1 MSRRGGANERNSPQ
15 TTTSSTTGPRRG
27 DMRTDAVADATVRSS
42 WIWALGASSDD
53 ASDDE
58 TRANARKRTVE
69 ARTIDTRDATRGR
82 STRLETREDTS
93 TTARRAMEH
102 RARVVGR
109 RGRPFGAHVGDYST
123 SSSASDDDAS
133 PRPNARPP
141 PRPNARYPRRGIDD
155 DACMNG
161 SRKAAGREAS
171 TSTLRA
177 MTAEAARFRDELA
190 RERAR
195 RNRADA
201 ALDEATRAGESLRRE
216 HAALAH
222 SHERL
227 KEAREKEMT
236 ERKRQIRGL
245 KKRLTETTARESRQ
259 RRRSVAALKMALDAL
274 RAFAPTAPN
283 GRALGGSAVSAVI
296 GELSALTEAIALRD
310 CVASDDDDATATA
323 TATAFAAR
331 SSWDVAE
338 TERAKARADALER
351 ELEDA
356 HEIIR
361 IAEKERVVLE
371 RELAAARREIDAQ
384 ASRHDDELREAT
396 EATARAIAI
405 VRAREEESNTRVDA
419 RTETEDAVGDA
430 SSPRARSP
438 PSPRA
443 GDLRGDMDALERE
456 LSQLTQSMRAAL
468 AEVDAVA
475 P

>member
-1 MSRRGGANERNSPQ
+1 
-15 TTTSSTTGPRRG
+15 
-27 DMRTDAVADATVRSS
+27 MRADAAADADVRSS

-53 ASDDE
+53 ASDVE
-58 TRANARKRTVE
+58 TRANARERTVG
-69 ARTIDTRDATRGR
+69 ARPNDARDATRGR
-82 STRLETREDTS
+82 ATRLETREKTS

-109 RGRPFGAHVGDYST
+109 RGRPFGAHVGDYSSS

-141 PRPNARYPRRGIDD
+141 PRPNARYPRRGMDD
-155 DACMNG
+155 DARMNG
-161 SRKAAGREAS
+161 SRTAAGREAS

-216 HAALAH
+216 HAALTH

-227 KEAREKEMT
+227 KEARDKEMT

-310 CVASDDDDATATA
+310 CVASDDDATAA
-323 TATAFAAR
+323 ATAFAAR

-419 RTETEDAVGDA
+419 NTETDDAVEDAP
-430 SSPRARSP
+430 SPRAPPP

-468 AEVDAVA
+468 AEVDGVA

>member
-1 MSRRGGANERNSPQ
+1 MSRRGGVNERNSPQ
-15 TTTSSTTGPRRG
+15 TTSTSTTTGPRRG
-27 DMRTDAVADATVRSS
+27 DMRADAAADAVVRSS

-53 ASDDE
+53 ASDVE
-58 TRANARKRTVE
+58 TRANARERTVG

-82 STRLETREDTS
+82 ATRLETREETS

-123 SSSASDDDAS
+123 SSSSSDDDAS

-141 PRPNARYPRRGIDD
+141 PRPNARYQRRGMDD
-155 DACMNG
+155 DACTNG

-195 RNRADA
+195 RARADA

-216 HAALAH
+216 HAALTH

-310 CVASDDDDATATA
+310 CVASDDDDAPAPA
-323 TATAFAAR
+323 PAFAAR
-331 SSWDVAE
+331 PSWDVAE

-419 RTETEDAVGDA
+419 HTEIDDAVEDAP
-430 SSPRARSP
+430 SPRARSP

-468 AEVDAVA
+468 AEVDGVA